1 MTKQQIYIIAFVFLI
16 IWGGLMVWDQTVG
29 LPDISSRLRSMLIW
43 FPTLIVGFV
52 WAFSGKKD
60 DE

>member
-1 MTKQQIYIIAFVFLI
+1 MKKQHVYIISFVSLLV
-16 IWGGLMVWDQTVG
+16 WAGLMVWDQTVG
-29 LPDISSRLRSMLIW
+29 FPNMGLQLKNTLTW

-52 WAFSGKKD
+52 WAFTGKKD

>member
-1 MTKQQIYIIAFVFLI
+1 
-16 IWGGLMVWDQTVG
+16 MVWDQTVG

>member
-1 MTKQQIYIIAFVFLI
+1 MTKQQIYIIAFVSLI
-16 IWGGLMVWDQTVG
+16 IWAVLMVWDQTVG
-29 LPDISSRLRSMLIW
+29 ISSMSTQLRNTLTW

>member
-1 MTKQQIYIIAFVFLI
+1 MKKQHIYIIAFVSLLV
-16 IWGGLMVWDQTVG
+16 WAGLMIWDQTVG
-29 LPDISSRLRSMLIW
+29 LPDMNSQLRNTLTW